1 MTHLHLNSQ
10 TSPFPVD
17 LNEDQT
23 RQILSPKY
31 QTSSSS
37 SSSPTLRSPIFC
49 NTIHDHGGC
58 SYGELQHP
66 QDQQMVEKVSTYGE
80 SHTNSTYETS
90 SNTKRLLI
98 WKKQEKHEDQG
109 ENNNNSMKWMSSK
122 MRLIRKMMNSNQPEA
137 EKPPLITTK
146 FEDHHH
152 QSLNGIDTNSS
163 ANNSNMVIRVCAD
176 CKTTKTPLWRSGPTT
191 KFEDHHHQ
199 SLNGIDTNSSANNSN
214 MVIRVCADCNTT
226 KTPLWRSGPR
236 GPKSLCN
243 ACGIRQRKARRAM
256 AATAAAANGTI
267 VTAENKP
274 SLKIKVKHKDKNSNN
289 NVDTSQFKK
298 KCKIASPQ
306 SNGKKKLCFED
317 FAISLTNKL
326 PFHQV
331 FPQDEKEAAILLMAL
346 SYGLVHG

>member
-1 MTHLHLNSQ
+1 MTPLHLNSQ
-10 TSPFPVD
+10 TSPFPID

-23 RQILSPKY
+23 HQILSPKY
-31 QTSSSS
+31 QASSSS
-37 SSSPTLRSPIFC
+37 SSSPSLSSPIFC

-66 QDQQMVEKVSTYGE
+66 QDQQMVEKVSICGG
-80 SHTNSTYETS
+80 SHTNPAYETS
-90 SNTKRLLI
+90 SNTKRLFI
-98 WKKQEKHEDQG
+98 WKKQEKHEDQE

-122 MRLIRKMMNSNQPEA
+122 MRLIRKMMNSDQPDST
-137 EKPPLITTK
+137 KPTLIMPK
-146 FEDHHH
+146 VEDYHH
-152 QSLNGIDTNSS
+152 QSLTGNDTNSS
-163 ANNSNMVIRVCAD
+163 SNNSNMI
-176 CKTTKTPLWRSGPTT
+176 
-191 KFEDHHHQ
+191 
-199 SLNGIDTNSSANNSN
+199 
-214 MVIRVCADCNTT
+214 IRVCADCNTT

-256 AATAAAANGTI
+256 AAAAANGTI
-267 VTAENKP
+267 VATENKP
-274 SLKIKVKHKDKNSNN
+274 SLKIKVHHKYKNSNN
-289 NVDTSQFKK
+289 NANTSQVKK
-298 KCKIASPQ
+298 KYKIMSPQ
-306 SNGKKKLCFED
+306 SNGKKKFCFED